1 MADKSFT
8 KLIRSEFSSA
18 QIRNGEQYFFGGRVK
33 IVDAK
38 NHRVHYSVSG
48 TAAEPYDVVFDWG
61 HSRGSRI
68 ASVCTCP
75 AWDDNGICKHQYAAA
90 LMVDLKSQAPAKVLA
105 QNELFL
111 EPSDALL
118 EEFGLEDD
126 YSVYDDDDEADYDD
140 DERTEIVAEHLENR
154 FNDGSA
160 AAKSKATP
168 KSGKGTKP
176 TLQPWQQILKANAPM
191 LRAEPTLRPIAAPAP
206 PRQVWFVVSQP
217 ECQSTLKFKI
227 RLYYREQKSNGEWGK
242 IKNLSMSQ
250 GQQVVFD
257 DPEDR
262 ALIEWMA
269 SGAYQDYTG
278 NYYASSAWQAGR
290 IVLPELV
297 QATILPRL
305 CARGRLLGLLDEDEP
320 LENAQPLQIDAG
332 PEYHFRMPVAR
343 SAKNQP
349 WTVTGELFRE
359 GETIPCTTARVV
371 LPDGTMWIENRLARV
386 ACQGH
391 FTWLAMLRRLGSL
404 DVPAAHLDDF
414 IAQSWQLGAEPPLV
428 LPPESNWSFQAIEP
442 RSLVRFKPHQYDKSK
457 LNVTAEFHYGNAMID
472 ATADSACLVNRDERQ
487 IIRRDRLFERF
498 RLQELTSL
506 GMNDD
511 RYSRECLGV
520 LPIKRLA
527 DAIPR
532 LVAQGWQVEAEGKL
546 IRTAG
551 NFKFNVTTG
560 VDWFDLEGQCDFN
573 GEVVMLPEL
582 LKALRQGKKYITLG
596 DGSQGMLPEKW
607 LEKFGAV
614 VGLGETEGEAVRFRR
629 SQGMLLDALLAA
641 QEQQGIDL
649 DRAFLKYRQQIA
661 SFEGISP
668 GKEPKTFQ
676 GELREYQRVG
686 LGWFEFLTQ
695 FGLGGCLADDMGL
708 GKTIQ
713 VLALLESRRTAKSRS
728 KEKRLPSLIVVP
740 RSLVHNWLEEA
751 AKFTPKLRVVNFSGS
766 DRGKVLPTAD
776 DADLIITTYGILRQ
790 DIERFSAATFDYA
803 ILDEA
808 QAIKNA
814 DSQAA
819 KASRL
824 LKANHRLAL
833 TGTPVEN
840 RLSELWSIVEF
851 LNPGMLGQ
859 TQTFRLALGN
869 SRSSDDDTLGM
880 VARAVRPILLRRT
893 KAQVLTELPEKTEQ
907 TLYCELEKPQRR
919 LYNELRDHYRAALDQ
934 KIATDGLAKSKIVV
948 LEALLR
954 LRQAACHPGLLDK
967 KRVKDSSAKLDCL
980 LEQLREVTAEG
991 HKVLVFSQF
1000 TSLLA
1005 IVKEQFD
1012 AEKIRYV
1019 YLDGKTR
1026 KRQEVVDQ
1034 FQNDPAVSA
1043 FLISLKAGG
1052 VGLNL
1057 TAADYVF
1064 ILDPWWNPAVEAQAV
1079 DRAHR
1084 IGQAKRV
1091 FAYRL
1096 IARDTVEEKILQ
1108 LQGDKR
1114 RLAEAIVSA
1123 DDSVIR
1129 QLTAEDLQ
1137 LLLS

>member
-1 MADKSFT
+1 MADKTFSS
-8 KLIRSEFSSA
+8 LIRGEFSKA
-18 QIRNGEQYFFGGRVK
+18 HIRNGEQYFFGGHVK
-33 IVDAK
+33 LVEAADD
-38 NHRVHYSVSG
+38 HVHYTVSG
-48 TAAEPYDVVFDWG
+48 SAADPYDVVFAWES
-61 HSRGSRI
+61 SRGGRI
-68 ASVCTCP
+68 ASICTCP
-75 AWDDNGICKHQYAAA
+75 AWEDWGICKHQFAAA
-90 LMVDLKSQAPAKVLA
+90 LMVDLNSQAPASVLA
-105 QNELFL
+105 HAELHL
-111 EPSDALL
+111 EPSEALL
-118 EEFGLEDD
+118 REFGLEDD
-126 YSVYDDDDEADYDD
+126 YADDYDD
-140 DERTEIVAEHLENR
+140 DEDVDDRTEIIAEHL
-154 FNDGSA
+154 
-160 AAKSKATP
+160 AKSLTARPASTASKSKTKSDSTIAP
-168 KSGKGTKP
+168 KPWS
-176 TLQPWQQILKANAPM
+176 WQQILKANAPM
-191 LRAEPTLRPIAAPAP
+191 LRAEPTLQPVTGLSP
-206 PRQVWFVVSQP
+206 PREAWFVIP
-217 ECQSTLKFKI
+217 LAECQSTLKFKI
-227 RLYYREQKSNGEWGK
+227 HLYYRERKLNGEWGK
-242 IKNLSMSQ
+242 IRLLSASPGQINLF
-250 GQQVVFD
+250 G

-262 ALIEWMA
+262 AILDWVA
-269 SGAYQDYTG
+269 RSAFGDHSFGSSYYSA
-278 NYYASSAWQAGR
+278 YASSVSR
-290 IVLPELV
+290 IVVPEAML
-297 QATILPRL
+297 QAVLPRL
-305 CARGRLLGLLDEDEP
+305 CARGRLLGQHKESDS
-320 LENAQPLQIDAG
+320 LETAQPLHIDPG
-332 PEYHFRMPVAR
+332 PEYQFRMPVTRTAR
-343 SAKNQP
+343 NQP

-359 GETIPCTTARVV
+359 GETLPCTEAHLV

-391 FTWLAMLRRLGSL
+391 LTWLAMLRRLGSL
-404 DVPAAHLDDF
+404 EVPAAHLDDF
-414 IAQSWQLGAEPPLV
+414 VAQCWQLGGEPPLV
-428 LPPESNWSFQAIEP
+428 LPPEADWKFHDVEP
-442 RSLVRFKPHQYDKSK
+442 RSLVRFKPHAWDKDK
-457 LNVTAEFHYGNAMID
+457 LNVTAEFHYGKATINAQ
-472 ATADSACLVNRDERQ
+472 ADSPSLIDRDERQ
-487 IIRRDRLFERF
+487 IIRRDRMFELN
-498 RLQELTSL
+498 RLQELSSF
-506 GMNDD
+506 GMNED
-511 RYSRECLGV
+511 RYDRKFLGV
-520 LPIKRLA
+520 MPTKRLA
-527 DAIPR
+527 NAIPQLMAR
-532 LVAQGWQVEAEGKL
+532 GWQVEAEGKL

-573 GEVVMLPEL
+573 GQVVQLPEL
-582 LKALRQGKKYITLG
+582 LKALRQGKKFITLG
-596 DGSQGMLPEKW
+596 DGTQGMLPEKW

-614 VGLGETEGEAVRFRR
+614 VGLGEADGTAVRFRR

-641 QEQQGIDL
+641 QEQQAIDI
-649 DRAFLKYRQQIA
+649 DRAFSKFRQQIA
-661 SFEGISP
+661 SFAGITP

-686 LGWFEFLTQ
+686 LGWFQFLTQ

-713 VLALLESRRTAKSRS
+713 VLALLESRRAAKSRANG
-728 KEKRLPSLIVVP
+728 ERLPSAIVVP

-751 AKFTPKLRVVNFSGS
+751 SRFTPKLRVVNFSGA

-776 DADLIITTYGILRQ
+776 NADLIVTTYGILRQ
-790 DIERFSAATFDYA
+790 DIELFSAASFDYA

-824 LKANHRLAL
+824 LKATHRLAL

-859 TQTFRLALGN
+859 TQTFRQSLGN
-869 SRSSDDDTLGM
+869 SRATDDDTLAL

-893 KAQVLTELPEKTEQ
+893 KSQVLTELPEKTEQ

-954 LRQAACHPGLLDK
+954 LRQAACHPGLLDP
-967 KRVKDSSAKLDCL
+967 KRVKDKSAKLDCL

-1005 IVKEQFD
+1005 IVKQQFD
-1012 AEKIRYV
+1012 AEKIRHV

-1034 FQNDPAVSA
+1034 FQNDPAISA

-1114 RLAEAIVSA
+1114 RLADAIVSA

>member
-1 MADKSFT
+1 MADKTFSS
-8 KLIRSEFSSA
+8 LIRGEFSAA
-18 QIRNGEQYFFGGRVK
+18 QIRNGTQYFYGGHVK
-33 IVDAK
+33 VVDAT
-38 NHRVHYSVSG
+38 NDRVHCNVRGSAS
-48 TAAEPYDVVFDWG
+48 EPYDVVFDWTKSDG
-61 HSRGSRI
+61 TRV
-68 ASVCTCP
+68 ASICTCP
-75 AWDDNGICKHQYAAA
+75 AWDDHGICKHQFAAA
-90 LMVDLKSQAPAKVLA
+90 MMVDLQSQAPAKVLA
-105 QNELFL
+105 HSELHL
-111 EPSDALL
+111 EPSEALL
-118 EEFGLEDD
+118 DEFGLEDD
-126 YSVYDDDDEADYDD
+126 YADDVYYDD
-140 DERTEIVAEHLENR
+140 DEDDRTEIIAKHLAKSLAAR
-154 FNDGSA
+154 PTPP
-160 AAKSKATP
+160 AAKSKTQSDSAIAP
-168 KSGKGTKP
+168 KPWS
-176 TLQPWQQILKANAPM
+176 WQQVLKANAPM
-191 LRAEPTLRPIAAPAP
+191 LRAEPTLQPVTGLAP
-206 PRQVWFVVSQP
+206 PREAWFVVP
-217 ECQSTLKFKI
+217 LAECQSSLKFKI
-227 RLYYREQKSNGEWGK
+227 HLYYREKKLNGEWGK
-242 IKNLSMSQ
+242 IRLLSASPEQ
-250 GQQVVFD
+250 IGLFG

-262 ALIEWMA
+262 AILDWVA
-269 SGAYQDYTG
+269 RSAFGDYSFG
-278 NYYASSAWQAGR
+278 SNYYSAYSSSVSR
-290 IVLPELV
+290 IVLPEAMLHAV
-297 QATILPRL
+297 LPRL
-305 CARGRLLGLLDEDEP
+305 CARGRLLGQLSESEP
-320 LENAQPLQIDAG
+320 LETAQPLHIDPGA
-332 PEYHFRMPVAR
+332 EYHFRMPVTRTAQ
-343 SAKNQP
+343 NQP
-349 WTVTGELFRE
+349 WTVTGELFRD
-359 GETIPCTTARVV
+359 GETLPCTAAHLA
-371 LPDGTMWIENRLARV
+371 LPDGTLWIENRLARV
-386 ACQGH
+386 ACHGH

-404 DVPAAHLDDF
+404 EVPAAHLDDF
-414 IAQSWQLGAEPPLV
+414 VAQCWQLGGEPPLV
-428 LPPESNWSFQAIEP
+428 LPPETDWKFHEVEP
-442 RSLVRFKPHQYDKSK
+442 RSLVRFKPHSWDRDK
-457 LNVTAEFHYGNAMID
+457 LNVTAEFHYGHATID
-472 ATADSACLVNRDERQ
+472 ATVDGSCLIDRDERQ
-487 IIRRDRLFERF
+487 IIRRDRLFERL
-498 RLQELTSL
+498 RLQELSSV
-506 GMNDD
+506 GMNED
-511 RYSRECLGV
+511 RYDRKCLGV
-520 LPIKRLA
+520 MPVRRLA
-527 DAIPR
+527 NAIPQLMDR
-532 LVAQGWQVEAEGKL
+532 GWQVEAEGKL

-551 NFKFNVTTG
+551 NFNFNVTTG

-573 GEVVMLPEL
+573 GQVVQLPEL
-582 LKALRQGKKYITLG
+582 LKALRQGKKYILLG
-596 DGSQGMLPEKW
+596 DGTQGMLPEKW
-607 LEKFGAV
+607 LEKFSAV
-614 VGLGETEGEAVRFRR
+614 AGLGEAEGTALRFRR

-641 QEQQGIDL
+641 QEQQVVAV
-649 DRAFLKYRQQIA
+649 DRAFSKYRQQIA
-661 SFEGISP
+661 SFEGIVP
-668 GKEPKTFQ
+668 GQEPKTFQ

-686 LGWFEFLTQ
+686 LGWFQFLTQ

-713 VLALLESRRTAKSRS
+713 VLALLEARRASRS
-728 KEKRLPSLIVVP
+728 RAKEPRSPSLIVVP
-740 RSLVHNWLEEA
+740 RSLVQNWLEEA
-751 AKFTPKLRVVNFSGS
+751 ARFTPKLCVVNFSGA
-766 DRGKVLPTAD
+766 DRGKALPTAD
-776 DADLIITTYGILRQ
+776 NADLIITTYGILRQ
-790 DIERFSAATFDYA
+790 DIELFSAASFDYA

-814 DSQAA
+814 ESQAA
-819 KASRL
+819 KACRL

-869 SRSSDDDTLGM
+869 NRSTDDDTLGL

-954 LRQAACHPGLLDK
+954 LRQAACHPGLLDP
-967 KRVKDSSAKLDCL
+967 KRVKDRSAKLDCL

-1005 IVKEQFD
+1005 IVKQQFD
-1012 AEKIRYV
+1012 AERIRYV

-1034 FQNDPAVSA
+1034 FQNDPTISA

-1084 IGQAKRV
+1084 IGQDKRV